1 MRFFGSP
8 DQRAMARRGAD
19 LFALVGTDPRFAW
32 YGRNVTLVDFT
43 LDDLDTFEA
52 LVRLQGATA
61 GYRVRRDFEEEYKT
75 ALEARGLR
83 ADVFGFSLSPDD
95 RSVEKARTVLR
106 EFRLP
111 ADLEVSLL
119 GPDCP
124 DEDVEAFADIAL
136 MADVLPPPDSVLRGQ
151 ARRGVALVAR
161 ERGSGRP
168 VGCAASFASFHPES
182 IMSDTCFWG
191 MLATHPDRRGEKI
204 ALVLGAQAMVTMFE
218 RTGIGKFSTG
228 IRDDNIPS
236 TRLCEK
242 LGVVR
247 SDYLILIGMDPDA
260 FRDARITK

>member
-1 MRFFGSP
+1 
-8 DQRAMARRGAD
+8 MARRGAD

-43 LDDLDTFEA
+43 LDELDTFEA

-61 GYRVRRDFEEEYKT
+61 GYRVRREDEDRFR
-75 ALEARGLR
+75 ADLEARGLR
-83 ADVFGFSLSPDD
+83 ADVFGFSLSPDHT
-95 RSVEKARTVLR
+95 SVEKARSVLQS
-106 EFRLP
+106 FGLP
-111 ADLEVSLL
+111 DDLEVSDI
-119 GPDCP
+119 GPDSP
-124 DEDVEAFADIAL
+124 DEDIEAFAEISL
-136 MADVLPPPDSVLRGQ
+136 LADVMPPPDIVLRGQ

-168 VGCAASFASFHPES
+168 VGCAASFANFHPDS
-182 IMSDTCFWG
+182 VMADTCFWG

-204 ALVLGAQAMVTMFE
+204 ALVLGAQAMVAMHE
-218 RTGIGKFSTG
+218 RTGIAKFSTG

-260 FRDARITK
+260 FKDARITK

>member
-8 DQRAMARRGAD
+8 DQQAMARRGAD
-19 LFALVGTDPRFAW
+19 LFVLIGGDPRFAW
-32 YGRNVTLVDFT
+32 YGRNVTLVDLT

-61 GYRVRRDFEEEYKT
+61 GYRVRRDLEEDLT
-75 ALEARGLR
+75 AALEARGLR

-95 RSVEKARTVLR
+95 RSVEKARAVLR

-111 ADLEVSLL
+111 EDLEVRLL
-119 GPDCP
+119 GPDSP
-124 DEDVEAFADIAL
+124 DEAVEAFAEITL
-136 MADVLPPPDSVLRGQ
+136 MADVLPPPESVLRGHS
-151 ARRGVALVAR
+151 RRGVALVAR

-168 VGCAASFASFHPES
+168 VGSAASFASYHPDS
-182 IMSDTCFWG
+182 AMSDTSFWG

-228 IRDDNIPS
+228 IRDDKIPS

-247 SDYLILIGMDPDA
+247 SDYLILIGMDPNA
-260 FRDARITK
+260 FRDARVTK